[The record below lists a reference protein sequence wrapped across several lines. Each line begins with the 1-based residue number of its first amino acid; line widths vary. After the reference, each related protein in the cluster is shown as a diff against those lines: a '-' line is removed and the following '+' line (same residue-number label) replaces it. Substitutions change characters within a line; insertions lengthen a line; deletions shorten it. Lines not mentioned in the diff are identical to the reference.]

1 MGIPHL
7 AGYLQPFS
15 DRINIGHTLHDPAKG
30 AYYSAIPSSKF
41 TVDGPGL
48 AYHIY
53 HRLCANRSESLNPL
67 DAIPSYRDI
76 GRHVI
81 IFLDALEVYSH
92 KM

>member
-15 DRINIGHTLHDPAKG
+15 DRINLGISQL
-30 AYYSAIPSSKF
+30 SNFVI
-41 TVDGPGL
+41 DGPGL

-53 HRLCANRSESLNPL
+53 YRLCTNRSELLNPL
-67 DAIPSYRDI
+67 DVIPSYRDI

-81 IFLDALEVYSH
+81 TFLDELEAH
-92 KM
+92 NLKMYNTLQVSVWW